1 MAAGTKDDL
10 RKFITMLKE
19 TSAAVQAG
27 INQHKTME
35 QLKNEKVL
43 AKWDAFGQS
52 FIKTDVFV
60 EILYDSL
67 TSSLLGQRIH
77 TGI

>member
-1 MAAGTKDDL
+1 
-10 RKFITMLKE
+10 MLKE

-43 AKWDAFGQS
+43 AKWTRLARA
-52 FIKTDVFV
+52 
-60 EILYDSL
+60 
-67 TSSLLGQRIH
+67 SSRRMYLLRSSM
-77 TGI
+77 TA

>member
-1 MAAGTKDDL
+1 VKIIPGHGPLGTKDDL

-52 FIKTDVFV
+52 FIKTDVF
-60 EILYDSL
+60 LR
-67 TSSLLGQRIH
+67 SSM
-77 TGI
+77 TA